1 MLEALKFIDV
11 ALPLV
16 CTGAFLSIVLSTVII
31 LRYFPARIHV
41 SLLLL
46 TLASLIYGIGILGMA
61 LNMHEGGDAH
71 KGMIFFRLSERSLII
86 MMVLL
91 PIFLNWFLQSR
102 EILKSFNRIIM
113 FVGGFFTL
121 ISLVISFI
129 FPVTLGG
136 PFSMGSNFSLQ
147 TLYGSF
153 LLLLSLYGFLVFLF
167 YPLKDYSVTDRVLY
181 PLAFFTIFLFGLADF
196 IVLITEVDILPVLPK
211 GYSRTLAGIVI
222 FLSLLYFEIM
232 KGFVRKARMEEAAN
246 IRAIKSQQELI
257 YSSSHDQLTGLKNRN
272 SFYLHLSKSIH
283 QSVMSENG
291 DIMALLVIDVDNL
304 NSINTSFGHAV
315 GDQVLRVVAER
326 LQHYLRVTD
335 QVFRI
340 GGDEFT
346 AVLHKLSDPS
356 LAGMAADK
364 LLRAFS
370 EPVEVDTLTGEKNI
384 YVGIS
389 MGISCYPH
397 DSEDPKELINHA
409 DMALFEAKK
418 LRNSFRYYSQ
428 NMELMSEQRVSLT
441 GMIRKALRQDM
452 FRLHFQP
459 LNDMNGAVKG
469 AEALIRLVY
478 EGKEIPPSLLIP
490 VAESSGLILRLGEW
504 VIEEAIR
511 SRKDMEPIV
520 DDSFFISINL
530 SVKQLKDVN
539 LLPFISHCLRH
550 FKQKSEHFRFE
561 ITESSLMENFE
572 SYRPVLEEMKRMGLK
587 IVLDDFG
594 TGYSSLG
601 YLKHLPVDTVK
612 IDKTFLVNF
621 PNDKQNGAII
631 DSIFNLANGLMMDVV
646 VEGVENMEQRDHL
659 TSYQYSH
666 LQGFYFSKPLPIQ
679 KFIQY
684 LRKE

>member
-1 MLEALKFIDV
+1 MFETLSLIDF
-11 ALPLV
+11 ALPIF
-16 CTGAFLSIVLSTVII
+16 CIGAFLSIIISIVII
-31 LRYFPARIHV
+31 LRYFPARIHI

-46 TLASLIYGIGILGMA
+46 TLCSLVYGIGILGTV
-61 LNMHEGGDAH
+61 LSTRNGGDPH
-71 KGMIFFRLSERSLII
+71 KGMLFFRLSERSLIL

-102 EILKSFNRIIM
+102 EILKSFNRLII

-121 ISLVISFI
+121 VCLTISFI
-129 FPVTLGG
+129 FPATLGG
-136 PFSMGSNFSLQ
+136 PFAMGNTFSLQ
-147 TLYGSF
+147 SIYGSF
-153 LLLLSLYGFLVFLF
+153 LLLLGLYGLMVFIF
-167 YPLKDYSVTDRVLY
+167 FPLKDYSVTDRILY
-181 PLAFFTIFLFGLADF
+181 PLAFFVLFFFGLADYLM
-196 IVLITEVDILPVLPK
+196 VLAEVDILPILTQ
-211 GYSRTLAGIVI
+211 GYSRSLLGII
-222 FLSLLYFEIM
+222 TFLTLLYFEIM

-370 EPVEVDTLTGEKNI
+370 EPVEVDTLSGEKNI

-459 LNDMNGAVKG
+459 LNDVSGKVKG
-469 AEALIRLVY
+469 AEALIRLTY

-511 SRKDMEPIV
+511 SRKDMDPMV
-520 DDSFFISINL
+520 DDDFFISINL

-550 FKQKSEHFRFE
+550 YKLKSEHFRFE

-572 SYRPVLEEMKRMGLK
+572 SYRPVLEEMKNMGLK

-621 PNDKQNGAII
+621 PNDLQNGAII

-646 VEGVENMEQRDHL
+646 VEGVENKEQQQHL

-679 KFIQY
+679 KFLQY